1 MYLNKTNGLPLRSRR
16 YIIENFETVK
26 KSTFFHALLYHQSY
40 KWLICLFMPI
50 RNFQLYGFN
59 FPNSNLVFPY
69 TPVLY
74 YGRYLKWF
82 GRTTPSRFNV
92 NLESGWCCPFPC
104 VGGFKCVKTGISEVQ
119 AFEWLLGE
127 TSGMLSNHVGQQ
139 THLLIC

>member
-104 VGGFKCVKTGISEVQ
+104 VGGFNQYIIIIMS
-119 AFEWLLGE
+119 FFLLYEGCPNKSW
-127 TSGMLSNHVGQQ
+127 T
-139 THLLIC
+139 LLITHDCVSGIL